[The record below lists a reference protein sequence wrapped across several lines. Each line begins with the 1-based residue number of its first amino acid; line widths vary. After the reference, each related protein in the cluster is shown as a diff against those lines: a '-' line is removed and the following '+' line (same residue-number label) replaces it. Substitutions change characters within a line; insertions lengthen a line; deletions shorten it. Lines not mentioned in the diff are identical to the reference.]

1 MYVNLRGKLTLI
13 AGEVRSTV
21 DTPVVELQLSSSVLV
36 DSSVS
41 IIYMHECMCSQNHF
55 TCT

>member
-1 MYVNLRGKLTLI
+1 MYVNLRGKLTLT

-41 IIYMHECMCSQNHF
+41 TIYMHACMCSQNHF